1 MASKGYPMRDLL
13 LQCAG
18 VAGIAVSLI
27 HGVLGET
34 KVFAKATIQPESLR
48 TLIRLVWQAGTVAWI
63 GGAVLLI
70 AAPSLGSES
79 ARHWIVITVIAIY
92 AFAAAAN
99 AWWSRG
105 RGVGWK
111 ALTAVVAVPVAA
123 YQRTPSVPGAAWWWQ
138 QWGWRGASLSILE
151 RYPCNTRR
159 DYVCRLSQLR
169 PGKLRRTHDL

>member
-1 MASKGYPMRDLL
+1 MFPPCDNVPYTTVLTAAMPGVISIHNCMEVLSMRDLI

-18 VAGIAVSLI
+18 VAGIAVALI

-70 AAPSLGSES
+70 AAPSMGSES
-79 ARHWIVITVIAIY
+79 ARHWIVVTIVAVY

-105 RGVGWK
+105 RGFGWK
-111 ALTAVVAVPVAA
+111 ALGAVVVLAVAG
-123 YQRTPSVPGAAWWWQ
+123 Y
-138 QWGWRGASLSILE
+138 
-151 RYPCNTRR
+151 
-159 DYVCRLSQLR
+159 
-169 PGKLRRTHDL
+169 